1 MDEPIYR
8 TDGCQSAYQLN
19 WSLTLLAAKDFGFPK
34 PILEDLQHTLELDG
48 IRVLEWRLTAPD
60 VVQLFLSTKPGLAP
74 CEIIRFVKGRW
85 QYTARK
91 SVPVAFKRN
100 YCITSVGSANAMVL
114 DQYVDQQAIKHRM
127 AQERVQTMFED
138 LQFQNPD
145 IDLGLLQST
154 SYGRYIY
161 SLQVVV
167 ETQDGWNDVRQSAL
181 TGYRQA
187 IQQTCISNLWRLSR
201 IAILANHIH
210 MLVGPTVE
218 ASPESVALSFLNCLA
233 ESQKRKAIFKF
244 SYYVGTFGPYNR
256 NAIWNKLDAG
266 P

>member
-1 MDEPIYR
+1 
-8 TDGCQSAYQLN
+8 
-19 WSLTLLAAKDFGFPK
+19 
-34 PILEDLQHTLELDG
+34 
-48 IRVLEWRLTAPD
+48 
-60 VVQLFLSTKPGLAP
+60 
-74 CEIIRFVKGRW
+74 
-85 QYTARK
+85 
-91 SVPVAFKRN
+91 
-100 YCITSVGSANAMVL
+100 MVL

-138 LQFQNPD
+138 LQFHNPNV
-145 IDLGLLQST
+145 DLRLLQST

-167 ETQDGWNDVRQSAL
+167 ETQDSWNDVRQSAL

-210 MLVGPTVE
+210 ILVGPTVE
-218 ASPESVALSFLNCLA
+218 ASPESIATSFLNCLA
-233 ESQKRKAIFKF
+233 ESQERKAIFKF

-266 P
+266 L